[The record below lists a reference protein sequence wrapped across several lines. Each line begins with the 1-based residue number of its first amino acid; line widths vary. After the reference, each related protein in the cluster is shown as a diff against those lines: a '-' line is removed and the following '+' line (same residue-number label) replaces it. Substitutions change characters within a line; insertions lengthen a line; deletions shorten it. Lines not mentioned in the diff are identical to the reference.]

1 MSIRTT
7 ITMARA
13 PAGGRG
19 AQGRGRGRPRG
30 PNRQRNPVLPNNIN
44 APTQRHRYHRFLAE
58 FMEYKNKVAYPSDKT
73 FTDEELLEITP
84 DHLYRWMCFKVFE
97 KEDPTEED
105 TPLLR
110 SSSVYYWKKA
120 VSYFMPNTASWTIER
135 GANSTGIGNPT
146 KSKKVNDLIKAMKRK
161 ETRGTGQKT
170 SADRSFDHAEF
181 LEAVYAKVSETGRR
195 VTEMQ
200 NFMIAEFAVMKNQGR
215 RTEEIVRGMSY
226 APARRII
233 RRVNLQGPPP
243 VGNRI
248 DAGPP
253 ATLSR
258 NPRTLE
264 CLWDEYCNGIGGA
277 KPARDFNREE
287 RGRLKFKYSRRLIVW
302 KCIERQLVGGCNLT
316 TALMRIK
323 SVYGD
328 HSMSDT
334 IKALRKDERNGGHA
348 RLR

>member
-1 MSIRTT
+1 VSPDILNSVNAKFIRLESGLLDGVNL
-7 ITMARA
+7 INRVEVL
-13 PAGGRG
+13 PSESGGTVSLDDEMPEEG
-19 AQGRGRGRPRG
+19 GGDPMDDG
-30 PNRQRNPVLPNNIN
+30 PNGERNALVRSN
-44 APTQRHRYHRFLAE
+44 TQWH
-58 FMEYKNKVAYPSDKT
+58 
-73 FTDEELLEITP
+73 
-84 DHLYRWMCFKVFE
+84 
-97 KEDPTEED
+97 
-105 TPLLR
+105 
-110 SSSVYYWKKA
+110 
-120 VSYFMPNTASWTIER
+120 TAI
-135 GANSTGIGNPT
+135 
-146 KSKKVNDLIKAMKRK
+146 
-161 ETRGTGQKT
+161 
-170 SADRSFDHAEF
+170 
-181 LEAVYAKVSETGRR
+181 YAKVSGTGRR

-200 NFMIAEFAVMKNQGR
+200 NFMIAEFAVMKAQAR

-226 APARRII
+226 APARRIT
-233 RRVNLQGPPP
+233 RHVNLQGPPP

-248 DAGPP
+248 NVGPP

-334 IKALRKDERNGGHA
+334 IKAMRKDERNGGHA